1 MGVLGA
7 IGTSMK
13 LSVARNPRWMDTVTS
28 AQRIDVSPWEL
39 FMMNCL
45 IPGLIPFLI
54 DGSMVQQ
61 RTILRGWLG
70 NSDCWTKEF
79 HDITFCSGKLQ
90 MNGRGLWMR
99 VVHWIEHSWP
109 NYVGWSRA
117 SRKMNQQ
124 LEEGFGR
131 RIGRFFMSI

>member
-13 LSVARNPRWMDTVTS
+13 LSVARNPRWTDTVTS

-54 DGSMVQQ
+54 DGSMMQQ
-61 RTILRGWLG
+61 CTILRGWLG
-70 NSDCWTKEF
+70 NSDCWTSAPGNYKCMGEVCGCELSIGLSILGQ
-79 HDITFCSGKLQ
+79 ITLAGQGRVGK
-90 MNGRGLWMR
+90 
-99 VVHWIEHSWP
+99 
-109 NYVGWSRA
+109 
-117 SRKMNQQ
+117 
-124 LEEGFGR
+124 
-131 RIGRFFMSI
+131 